1 MSFKEKTILSEKKY
15 TGKILNLR
23 IDKVETKTGTSTR
36 EIIEHNG
43 GAVILPLLDNNHVV
57 MIKQYRKPVDRDVL
71 EIPAGKIDKGE
82 TSFEAAKR
90 ELKEE
95 TGFIAGNLKFLTKM
109 LPTVGYSEEILY
121 LYLAQDL
128 IPGETDFDEN
138 EDIDMVTYHIDDL
151 TDMILNGKIQDGK
164 TQVAILM
171 VNEMLNR
178 GEI

>member
-15 TGKILNLR
+15 IGKILNLR
-23 IDKVETKTGTSTR
+23 IDKVETKAGTSTR

-43 GAVILPLLDNNHVV
+43 GAVILPLLENKHVV
-57 MIKQYRKPVDRDVL
+57 MIKQYRKPVDREVL
-71 EIPAGKIDKGE
+71 ELPAGKIDNGE
-82 TSFEAAKR
+82 TPLEAAKR

-128 IPGETDFDEN
+128 IPGETNLDEN

-151 TDMILNGKIQDGK
+151 TDMILNGKIHDGK

-171 VNEMLNR
+171 AKEMLNR
-178 GEI
+178 GEM